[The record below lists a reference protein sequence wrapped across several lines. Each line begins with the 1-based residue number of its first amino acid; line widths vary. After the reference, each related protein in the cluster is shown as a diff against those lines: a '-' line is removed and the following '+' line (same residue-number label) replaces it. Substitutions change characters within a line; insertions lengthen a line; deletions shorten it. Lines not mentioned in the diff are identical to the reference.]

1 MKTFSAM
8 CTGDQKITVELY
20 IQKIRSLK
28 AKQHCL
34 IRDNDYQAN
43 FIELSKQIER
53 LIELKNAIEV
63 ELEAYANS

>member
-8 CTGDQKITVELY
+8 CTGDQKLTLESY
-20 IQKIRSLK
+20 NQKIKSLK
-28 AKQHCL
+28 AQQHCL
-34 IRDNDYQAN
+34 IRDNDYQAK
-43 FIELSKQIER
+43 FIEISKQIER